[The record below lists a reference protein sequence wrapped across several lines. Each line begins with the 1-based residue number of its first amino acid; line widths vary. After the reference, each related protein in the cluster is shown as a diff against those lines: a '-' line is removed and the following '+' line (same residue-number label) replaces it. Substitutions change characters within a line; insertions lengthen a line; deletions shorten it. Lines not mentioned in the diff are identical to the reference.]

1 MNFCILWVEAIDR
14 SMNGDAW
21 SFDTRAIHSGYT
33 PDSDTG
39 ATNVPIYQSAGFAH
53 DPDTL
58 EAIFNGRQP
67 GFYYSRTGNPTVAA
81 LEQRLTALELGRG
94 AVCVSSGMAAIMTVF
109 CTLAQSGDN
118 VVVAKSLFGST
129 YYLFHGVIA
138 SMGIDVRFVDST
150 DVSGYAAAL
159 DARTRFVFLEAIG
172 NPKLDVPDVRAIA
185 DVAHAH
191 GIPLVVDTT
200 FVTPY
205 LAQSRSLGIDIVT
218 VATTKYLCGGGLA
231 IGGAV
236 IDTGLFQWPDYISNS
251 PDILK
256 TAVGKLGELGGV
268 AAFKKVR
275 GTTGNSLAAQN
286 AFLTL
291 KGVETLS
298 LRMDRHC
305 SNAMAVATYLYQHPA
320 VTVTQYPGL
329 STHAGH
335 AVATRQFGGRY
346 GGMVTLRLGSKA
358 RAYAFLNALTV
369 IQCLVNL
376 GDAKTLAVCPRR
388 TIYRDLTDE
397 QAAEAG
403 VYDDLIRLSVGL
415 ESEADLIA
423 DLTQAL
429 EVL

>member
-1 MNFCILWVEAIDR
+1 M
-14 SMNGDAW
+14 GDMVW
-21 SFDTRAIHSGYT
+21 DFDTRAIHSGYT

-81 LEQRLTALELGRG
+81 LEQRLTALEEGRG

-109 CTLAQSGDN
+109 CALAQSGDN
-118 VVVAKSLFGST
+118 AVVAKSLFGST
-129 YYLFHGVIA
+129 YYLFQGVIA
-138 SMGIDVRFVDST
+138 SMGIAVRFVDTT
-150 DVSGYAAAL
+150 DVSAYAAAI
-159 DARTRFVFLEAIG
+159 DTRTRLVFLEAIG
-172 NPKLDVPDVRAIA
+172 NPKLDVPDIRAIA

-191 GIPLVVDTT
+191 KIPLVVDTT

-205 LAQSRSLGIDIVT
+205 LAQSKALGIDVVT

-231 IGGAV
+231 IGGAI
-236 IDTGLFQWPDYISNS
+236 IDTGVLNWASMAPKAS
-251 PDILK
+251 PVLQ
-256 TAVGKLGELGGV
+256 TAIDKLGELGGL

-275 GTTGNSLAAQN
+275 GTTGNSLAVQN

-291 KGVETLS
+291 KGIETLG

-305 SNAMAVATYLYQHPA
+305 SNALAVATYLSQHPA
-320 VTVTQYPGL
+320 VGCTQYPGL
-329 STHAGH
+329 PNHANH
-335 AVATRQFGGRY
+335 AMATRQFSGQY
-346 GGMVTLRLGSKA
+346 GGMVTMRLGTKDK
-358 RAYAFLNALTV
+358 AYAFLNALNL

-397 QAAEAG
+397 QASEAG

-415 ESEADLIA
+415 ESESDLLA

-429 EVL
+429 EAI